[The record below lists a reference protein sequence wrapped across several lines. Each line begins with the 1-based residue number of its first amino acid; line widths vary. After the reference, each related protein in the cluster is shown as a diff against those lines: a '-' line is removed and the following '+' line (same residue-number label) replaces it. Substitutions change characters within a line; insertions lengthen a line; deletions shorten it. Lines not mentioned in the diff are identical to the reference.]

1 MGASC
6 GVALTLIALSR
17 GPSDHVTSVDV
28 GVPDVLYGANRI
40 RYSMWRGGV
49 VVGGASED
57 PTSHFPSPY
66 PSSSLSFSSF

>member
-40 RYSMWRGGV
+40 RYSMWRGGGC
-49 VVGGASED
+49 GGWG
-57 PTSHFPSPY
+57 
-66 PSSSLSFSSF
+66 